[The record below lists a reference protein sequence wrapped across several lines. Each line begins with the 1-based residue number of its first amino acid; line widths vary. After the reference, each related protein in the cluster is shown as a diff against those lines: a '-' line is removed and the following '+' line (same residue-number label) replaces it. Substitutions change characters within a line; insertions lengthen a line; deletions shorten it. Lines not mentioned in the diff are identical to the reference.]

1 MAKGTTLKGGADK
14 NVKSTRIMGLDQ
26 EGLRL
31 IDAIEANNSASAQTI
46 CKLAEKIR
54 VSAFSRLSLDY
65 ASAVMAAM
73 EQRPLLEKVRKDFM
87 KKLPTFLGFYDH
99 QSEKTGGYCYDKAK
113 SLVKWNEKEKSF
125 SFSGNKEDW
134 KKAQLRIPQ
143 ANFVNLKVFFP
154 KKEKE
159 EISYED
165 LLKLVYGHSKR
176 RELAAQLWRDE
187 GFSKQEKPKPNPKP
201 KPEAKAAADKLIT
214 ATA

>member
-1 MAKGTTLKGGADK
+1 MAKGITIKAGTDK
-14 NVKSTRIMGLDQ
+14 NVKSTRITAIDT

-31 IDAIEANNSASAQTI
+31 IDAIEANNSTSAQTI

-73 EQRPLLEKVRKDFM
+73 EKRPLLEKTRRDFM
-87 KKLPTFLGFYDH
+87 KKLPAFLGFYDY
-99 QSEKTGGYCYDKAK
+99 QSEKTGGYCYDKTK
-113 SLVKWNEKEKSF
+113 SVVIWNEKEKSF
-125 SFSGNKEDW
+125 CFSGSKEDW
-134 KKAQLRIPQ
+134 KRAQERIPQ

-187 GFSKQEKPKPNPKP
+187 GFSKQEKPKPKP